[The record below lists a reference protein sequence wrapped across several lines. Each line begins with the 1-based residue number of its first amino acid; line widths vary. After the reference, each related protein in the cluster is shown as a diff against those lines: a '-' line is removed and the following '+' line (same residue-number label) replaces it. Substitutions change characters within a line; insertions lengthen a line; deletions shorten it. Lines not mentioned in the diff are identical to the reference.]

1 MTNLQKIRKAA
12 GLSQSQLSKA
22 AGVSVR
28 TIQALESGARDINK
42 LAVITAVQIAR
53 VLGCRIEDILEVE

>member
-1 MTNLQKIRKAA
+1 MTNLQTIRKAA

-22 AGVSVR
+22 AGVPIR

-42 LAVITAVQIAR
+42 LAVITALQIAR
-53 VLGCRIEDILEVE
+53 VLECRVEELLEGD